1 LPQAYPEIVT
11 WEAGA
16 GFFVDIYFTD
26 VPSAR
31 DQGAP
36 HKPLHPTEGYKGCPR
51 PKGHAQ
57 SGDMGGLA
65 TKNKSEE
72 ARALASASCA
82 RSFECEKP

>member
-1 LPQAYPEIVT
+1 LLAQAYLEIVT

-16 GFFVDIYFTD
+16 GFHFHPGYFTD

-36 HKPLHPTEGYKGCPR
+36 HKPLHQTEGYKGCPR

-72 ARALASASCA
+72 AKGTGQRKL
-82 RSFECEKP
+82 